1 MSEMFYRLA
10 TVLPVRALLK
20 YNMITARIVK
30 KKLKFNCLKC
40 LMLKKKKACCFWKKL
55 LANGNELIRDHFFPL
70 KMC

>member
-40 LMLKKKKACCFWKKL
+40 LMLKKRKRAVSGRNFL
-55 LANGNELIRDHFFPL
+55 QMEMN
-70 KMC
+70 